1 MGSWEGHA
9 PLGDDGCC
17 LILESVK
24 KCWHSP
30 RSWRADVVSA
40 FFLVG
45 FLGLDGD
52 EPEGREGGVE
62 EIACSGWF
70 YALLCWGAQDE
81 AFSRPN

>member
-1 MGSWEGHA
+1 M
-9 PLGDDGCC
+9 L
-17 LILESVK
+17 LVL
-24 KCWHSP
+24 
-30 RSWRADVVSA
+30 

-52 EPEGREGGVE
+52 EPEGRDGGAE

-70 YALLCWGAQDE
+70 YALLCWGALDE